1 MTLLNA
7 AQSNEDFTVPA
18 DMATALIGG
27 GGMVIAQLMVEGR
40 MALIERRTSRNF
52 SNVPA
57 IAASDLLEVLTGSN
71 CATLSE
77 TPKRLTMFGITGAGN
92 AETNFELLRNWQAAA
107 GQWLYDSAPTGG
119 KAQ

>member
-1 MTLLNA
+1 MTPLNA

-18 DMATALIGG
+18 DMATAL
-27 GGMVIAQLMVEGR
+27 ADRKSRLTRRLMVEGQI
-40 MALIERRTSRNF
+40 ALIDRRTSPIHT
-52 SNVPA
+52 NVPA
-57 IAASDLLEVLTGSN
+57 IAAAALLQDLTWSD
-71 CATLSE
+71 CAKISE